1 MVWVKPYNRK
11 FLLEKIKEYNE
22 IIKENKV
29 GNYEV
34 VLSNEKNEKLIG
46 YGYEKENDLDIDTL
60 KLVGLDRVWMELSAR
75 EIEGTY
81 NIIKK
86 AHGKVGIVGLGLGYS
101 AIEISKK
108 KNVKEV
114 IVYESEK
121 DVIDIFEKNFG
132 KQRKIK
138 IIHGDAF
145 KAKRENFDY
154 FFSDIYEYKISMKI
168 VEDYEKFNKL
178 HKIKDYVFFGLEYFL
193 LNARYEEVIWVFVPE
208 IWMEMSK
215 RMFASL
221 QETNYLDNYKKLN
234 PEVVSEVLA
243 GLKPLLD

>member
-29 GNYEV
+29 GKYEV

-60 KLVGLDRVWMELSAR
+60 KLVGEDKVWMELSAR

-145 KAKRENFDY
+145 KAKGEKFDY

-215 RMFASL
+215 RMFAAL

>member
-1 MVWVKPYNRK
+1 
-11 FLLEKIKEYNE
+11 
-22 IIKENKV
+22 
-29 GNYEV
+29 
-34 VLSNEKNEKLIG
+34 
-46 YGYEKENDLDIDTL
+46 
-60 KLVGLDRVWMELSAR
+60 
-75 EIEGTY
+75 
-81 NIIKK
+81 
-86 AHGKVGIVGLGLGYS
+86 
-101 AIEISKK
+101 
-108 KNVKEV
+108 
-114 IVYESEK
+114 
-121 DVIDIFEKNFG
+121 
-132 KQRKIK
+132 
-138 IIHGDAF
+138 
-145 KAKRENFDY
+145 
-154 FFSDIYEYKISMKI
+154 MKI